1 MSPKNV
7 RLAFASIS
15 STSIDSDIDL
25 GFESLVSEMLQDQT
39 RIWNSIDLYEQYS
52 KEGGDKLT
60 RRQLVN
66 L

>member
-7 RLAFASIS
+7 GLASASTS

-25 GFESLVSEMLQDQT
+25 GFESLVSDMLQDQT
-39 RIWNSIDLYEQYS
+39 KIWNSIDLYEQYS
-52 KEGGDKLT
+52 KEGGNKLT

>member
-7 RLAFASIS
+7 RLASASTS

-25 GFESLVSEMLQDQT
+25 CFESLVSEMLQDQT